1 MRKPILTLISTA
13 LLAPLAFNVNSQN
26 PVPTQDPKKGT
37 YGYMDVSGKWVVKPK
52 FQVAGEYRTLPSGV
66 DAAFVKDNE
75 KEGYLDPQGKPL
87 GAGIVF
93 AAIDSISPAAAIVKV
108 KDKYGVVDWNM
119 NYILKPEY
127 TDIRHINGK
136 HFKVTAK
143 DKAGMM
149 SDKGSIILPLEYSD
163 IALEDN
169 DWYKVKKNGKVGYFD
184 VASEQIVVAPE
195 YDDLRKMIKLNN
207 TAYFPVS
214 NTPGLWGLAKGN
226 GTKLL
231 DFKYQDIQPG
241 DGRNF
246 IIVALNGTGNQLY
259 FPDKNA
265 LLKYIPMRK
274 QEVDGFTLVKGK
286 VENPTPT
293 SPVEYEIYTSMFP
306 DGYYSAVFTPDG
318 KIVSKYVNPNVTKL
332 GTANRYIVETA
343 EDVFDLYDNNHALLA
358 SGIKGKPDK
367 DLQPGWT
374 VFEEYAIDQN
384 GTLFP
389 SHAEE
394 EYVIVQTEDKK
405 WHYLKEGKIAD
416 EGFDEVSMGFRNL
429 HNVKNNGKY
438 GIMYRGNLILPCV
451 ADGKLAMLP
460 NVELITATIDGKPV
474 LIDCQGKMIA
484 EPGTY
489 DEIDGTGYNVLTVKK
504 DGKTGII
511 SADGTVL
518 VPHEYD
524 NVTIRQRFYIV
535 KNDSKYGVFSFD
547 NEEILA
553 PQFDGIYS
561 SQDNEGN
568 ATDEYYWTKK
578 GDKWGILTPDGHQI
592 LPAIYPDQN
601 LIVESNVV
609 KATDPATRK
618 VSYYQ
623 LDGTKLSGKRE
634 VKLTK
639 YTIDHNIYDKNGA
652 KCFRVNFDFDTS
664 FLNQDKEQVY
674 VQAKVYTIG
683 GQPAK
688 KANGQPIEWGYWV
701 EPSYLF
707 TTFTNQWITMPYAQ
721 FSQGKGTKEY
731 FVKLTFQDESGRTLP
746 LTGNNRINFTLT
758 R

>member
-1 MRKPILTLISTA
+1 MKRIILTAIATT
-13 LLAPLAFNVNSQN
+13 LLSPLAFHTDSQN

-37 YGYMDVSGKWVVKPK
+37 YGYMDASGKWVVKPK
-52 FQVAGEYRTLPSGV
+52 FQEAGEYRKLPSGV
-66 DAAFVKDNE
+66 EAAFVKENE
-75 KEGYLDPQGKPL
+75 KEGYLDAQGKPL
-87 GAGIVF
+87 GAGISF
-93 AAIDSISPAAAIVKV
+93 AAIDSISPAAAIVRV

-136 HFKVTAK
+136 HYKLTAK
-143 DKAGMM
+143 DKTGLM

-163 IALEDN
+163 ISQEDN
-169 DWYKVKKNGKVGYFD
+169 DWYKVKKNNRTGYFD
-184 VASEQIVVAPE
+184 VASEQIAVAPD
-195 YDDLRKMIKLNN
+195 YVDICKKITLNN

-214 NTPGLWGLAKGN
+214 STPGYWGLIKGN

-231 DFKYQDIQPG
+231 DSRYQDIQPG

-246 IIVALNGTGNQLY
+246 IIVALQGVGSQLY
-259 FPDKNA
+259 FPEKNV
-265 LLKYIPMRK
+265 LLKYTPLKK
-274 QEVDGFTLVKGK
+274 QEVDGFTLVKGS
-286 VENPTPT
+286 VDAPPTT
-293 SPVEYEIYTSMFP
+293 SPVEYEIYTEMFP
-306 DGYYSAVFTPDG
+306 QGYYSAVFTPEG
-318 KIVSKYVNPNVTKL
+318 KIVSKYVNPNVTKI
-332 GTANRYIVETA
+332 GAVNRYLVETA
-343 EDVFDLYDNNHALLA
+343 ENVFDLYDENYSRFA
-358 SGIKGKPDK
+358 SGIKGKPNK
-367 DLQPGWT
+367 ELQPGWT
-374 VFEEYAIDQN
+374 VFEEFAIDRN

-389 SHAEE
+389 SHSEE

-405 WHYLKEGKIAD
+405 WHYLKEGKIGED
-416 EGFDEVSMGFRNL
+416 GFDEVSMGFVNL
-429 HNVKNNGKY
+429 HDVKNNGKH
-438 GIMYRGNLILPCV
+438 GIVYRGKLILPCV
-451 ADGKLAMLP
+451 ADDKPALLP
-460 NVELITATIDGKPV
+460 NVDLITTTIDGKPV
-474 LIDCQGKMIA
+474 VIDKEGKMIV
-484 EPGTY
+484 ESGTY
-489 DEIDGTGYNVLTVKK
+489 DEIDGTGYSVLTVKK

-511 SADGTVL
+511 AADGSVL
-518 VPHEYD
+518 VPIEYN
-524 NVTIRQRFYIV
+524 NVGIWQRFYIV
-535 KNDSKYGVFSFD
+535 EKDSKYGIFSFD
-547 NEEILA
+547 NEEIIA

-561 SQDNEGN
+561 SQDNDGN

-578 GDKWGILTPDGHQI
+578 GEKWGILTPDGHQI
-592 LPAIYPDQN
+592 LPAIYPDKS
-601 LIVESNVV
+601 LWVESNVV

-634 VKLTK
+634 VNLTR

-652 KCFRVNFDFDTS
+652 KCFRVNFNFDTR

-674 VQAKVYTIG
+674 IQAKVYTAN
-683 GQPAK
+683 GQPAR

-707 TTFTNQWITMPYAQ
+707 STFSNQWITMPYAQ